1 MVVPGWVCSY
11 LEQLFDLSSLRKRQR
26 GQNTEFDDVLMAMH
40 TAHLLTQKAEVER
53 LTSGMSGSAIARQAE
68 VRSPSSVMS
77 CSQVADAAD
86 CTNRAVRLAATSGR
100 LVGTK
105 NGEGRWVFAAD
116 DVAAW
121 TAARTARTKN

>member
-11 LEQLFDLSSLRKRQR
+11 LEQLLDLSSLRKRVR
-26 GQNTEFDDVLMAMH
+26 GKSTQLDDVLMAIH
-40 TAHLLTQKAEVER
+40 AAHLLTNKAEVAR
-53 LTSGMSGSAIARQAE
+53 LTSGDAGSAVARQAE
-68 VRSPSSVMS
+68 VRSPLSVMS

-86 CTNRAVRLAATSGR
+86 CTDRAVRLAAASGR

-105 NGEGRWVFAAD
+105 NGEGRWVFAAN

-121 TAARTARTKN
+121 TATRTARTKN